1 MRWTLQSYLVVALTA
16 TVAAGF
22 TTILTKYKS
31 VFSML
36 RARWFRD
43 VFEDLR
49 LRLRASEAA
58 AIRERLDLL
67 EAKIL
72 SSETSN
78 LGRLSVHSPRT
89 LAEEKPT
96 PEWELVTRED
106 FVTLRSRVDNL
117 AKSVNAVKSQANK
130 SLQVSEDMLRQ
141 YLENAVSTKEQLTS
155 FSQGASS
162 LLEMLQQ
169 LEKAFNSLFY
179 KLDNQDSSKVLKA
192 IDAEL
197 SNLRSFVEDVNE
209 EVKSMRLV
217 VNQANVTFSNSSV
230 FGRESEVPASWRE
243 QEKKVDSTTLNKPKN
258 TLRETSID
266 IPHLEAEG
274 GEEDDEEEEKGSSQP
289 SPNESGETKKKKK
302 KKKKRAKTPQPTDA
316 TS

>member
-1 MRWTLQSYLVVALTA
+1 MRWTLQSYLLIAFTA

-22 TTILTKYKS
+22 TTILSKYKS

-106 FVTLRSRVDNL
+106 FVILRSRVDDL
-117 AKSVNAVKSQANK
+117 AKSVNTVKSQASK

-141 YLENAVSTKEQLTS
+141 YLQNAVSTKEQLAS
-155 FSQGASS
+155 FSQGVYS
-162 LLEMLQQ
+162 LLELLQQ
-169 LEKAFNSLFY
+169 MEKAFNSLVR
-179 KLDNQDSSKVLKA
+179 KLENQDSTEVLKA
-192 IDAEL
+192 LDMEL

-209 EVKSMRLV
+209 EVRNMRLV
-217 VNQANVTFSNSSV
+217 LNQSNIVFSNSSV
-230 FGRESEVPASWRE
+230 LGRESEATTSLKE
-243 QEKKVDSTTLNKPKN
+243 YEDEDNNTTLDEPKN
-258 TLRETSID
+258 TLKEEVSD
-266 IPHLEAEG
+266 MPHSEAE
-274 GEEDDEEEEKGSSQP
+274 EEEEEEEEEKNSSHP
-289 SPNESGETKKKKK
+289 SPSQSSEKKKPKKKQKKKKK
-302 KKKKRAKTPQPTDA
+302 KN
-316 TS
+316 